1 MQFESKSYGD
11 ITLITVAG
19 RIDAVNVPSFEE
31 KCAALLENG
40 MLRAV
45 IDLSGLEYISSAGLR
60 GILSIAKLLRSKHG
74 DICFCGLRGMVQD
87 IFAISGFTPMFP
99 VFDTVEEALKA

>member
-1 MQFESKSYGD
+1 MQFESKAHGD
-11 ITLITVAG
+11 ITLITVTG
-19 RIDAVNVPSFEE
+19 RIDAVNVPKFEE
-31 KCAALLENG
+31 KCSILLENG

-74 DICFCGLRGMVQD
+74 DISFCGLKGMVQEV
-87 IFAISGFTPMFP
+87 FSISGFIPMFP
-99 VFDTVEEALKA
+99 VYSTVEEALQA